1 MKKENITEIRF
12 NIYDGSRSDIPS
24 VYTDTIHK
32 SFGYGECFGHDGDA
46 FWVNLDQSLEEL
58 EEEVEAEHR
67 KQYDIIR
74 EVIED
79 NF

>member
-24 VYTDTIHK
+24 VYTDTTHK
-32 SFGYGECFGHDGDA
+32 SFGYGERFGHDGSA
-46 FWVNLDQSLEEL
+46 FWIDLNESLDDFEDDV
-58 EEEVEAEHR
+58 EEEDR
-67 KQYDIIR
+67 KYYEIIR